1 MMTLSRR
8 AWLGLLLALAWGL
21 PAFADEAAALVFFSG
36 NPLLIAEN
44 GQVRP
49 LRKGDS
55 VAAGETIDTVDGRV
69 QLRFRDGASM
79 SLQPGTRFRVDK
91 FRYTG
96 SDGRA
101 ASGDGVLMS
110 LLKGSLRTVTGWLGK
125 HDRTQYRIGTTVAT
139 IGIRGTEFGATVDGS
154 GLTVATYA
162 GLVEVCSEVGCVE
175 VAPSESVW
183 VRALNARPELRRG
196 AGTGGFKADG
206 AVPEAPVNREVVP
219 VPQPTQPMQ
228 PIQPAPQTS
237 PNYQGPNTTA
247 PYRSP

>member
-1 MMTLSRR
+1 
-8 AWLGLLLALAWGL
+8 
-21 PAFADEAAALVFFSG
+21 
-36 NPLLIAEN
+36 
-44 GQVRP
+44 
-49 LRKGDS
+49 
-55 VAAGETIDTVDGRV
+55 
-69 QLRFRDGASM
+69 
-79 SLQPGTRFRVDK
+79 
-91 FRYTG
+91 
-96 SDGRA
+96 
-101 ASGDGVLMS
+101 
-110 LLKGSLRTVTGWLGK
+110 
-125 HDRTQYRIGTTVAT
+125 
-139 IGIRGTEFGATVDGS
+139 
-154 GLTVATYA
+154 VATYA

-219 VPQPTQPMQ
+219 VPQPTQPTQPMQPMQPIQ

>member
-1 MMTLSRR
+1 MKTLSRR

-21 PAFADEAAALVFFSG
+21 PAVADEAAALVFFSG
-36 NPLLIAEN
+36 NPRLIAEN

-79 SLQPGTRFRVDK
+79 SLQPGTQFRVDK

-96 SDGRA
+96 TDGRA
-101 ASGDGVLMS
+101 GSGDGVLMS

-125 HDRTQYRIGTTVAT
+125 HDRMQYRIGTTVAT
-139 IGIRGTEFGATVDGS
+139 IGIRGTEFGATLDGS
-154 GLTVATYA
+154 GLTVATYS

-175 VAPSESVW
+175 VAPSQTVW
-183 VRALNARPELRRG
+183 VRALNARPELRRESG
-196 AGTGGFKADG
+196 AGGVTVEG
-206 AVPEAPVNREVVP
+206 ALPETPVNREAMP
-219 VPQPTQPMQ
+219 LPP
-228 PIQPAPQTS
+228 PAPPVQSTPPSS
-237 PNYQGPNTTA
+237 PNYQGPSPMA

>member
-1 MMTLSRR
+1 MKTLSRR
-8 AWLGLLLALAWGL
+8 ALLGLLLALAWGL
-21 PAFADEAAALVFFSG
+21 PALADQAAALVFFSG

-101 ASGDGVLMS
+101 GAGDGVLMS

-139 IGIRGTEFGATVDGS
+139 IGIRGTEFGATLDGS
-154 GLTVATYA
+154 GLTVATYS
-162 GLVEVCSEVGCVE
+162 GLVEVCSEVGCVD
-175 VAPSESVW
+175 VAPSQSVW

-196 AGTGGFKADG
+196 SGAAGFKTDG
-206 AVPEAPVNREVVP
+206 ALPDVPVNREA
-219 VPQPTQPMQ
+219 M
-228 PIQPAPQTS
+228 PAPQPVPPPVAPAPPTS
-237 PNYQGPNTTA
+237 PNYQGPSQTA